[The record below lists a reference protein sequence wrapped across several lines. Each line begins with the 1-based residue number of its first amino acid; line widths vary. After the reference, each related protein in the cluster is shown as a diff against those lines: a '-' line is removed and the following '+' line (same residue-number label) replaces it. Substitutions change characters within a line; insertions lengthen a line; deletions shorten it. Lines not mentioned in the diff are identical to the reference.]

1 MGKPIVLTYALIII
15 FAFFK
20 INMIYDFFENFLEI
34 PCLILYRF
42 PGERDHLAFGIIAK
56 TAYYKEEDS
65 MGEDKRVKDILI
77 PIEKYETV
85 SIESK
90 LCDALA
96 ILKRNYEKIKKSG
109 QGELHT
115 TIFIKDNSGK
125 IVGKISMYDLI
136 KGLVPESVK
145 GPEMSRAYYSVLS
158 SRILEVTKEV
168 GEVQARFKWLHSS
181 FMELI
186 KQEAQKPIRDVMSQV
201 HPLLTEDDTINH
213 AIYIIFKEDVRQ
225 PLVVKDGEVIG
236 VVTLKAIFDEMI
248 ELLGPECGVNWEM

>member
-1 MGKPIVLTYALIII
+1 MTV
-15 FAFFK
+15 
-20 INMIYDFFENFLEI
+20 
-34 PCLILYRF
+34 
-42 PGERDHLAFGIIAK
+42 
-56 TAYYKEEDS
+56 
-65 MGEDKRVKDILI
+65 DKRVKDILI

-85 SIESK
+85 SIESR

-96 ILKRNYEKIKKSG
+96 ILKRNYEKIKQSG

-115 TIFIKDNSGK
+115 TIFIKDSSGK

-136 KGLVPESVK
+136 RGLVPEAVK

-168 GEVQARFKWLHSS
+168 SEVQARFKWLHSS

-186 KQEAQKPIRDVMSQV
+186 KQEAQKPIKETMSQV

-213 AIYIIFKEDVRQ
+213 AIYIMFKENVRQ
-225 PLVVKDGEVIG
+225 PLVVRDGEVVG

-248 ELLGPECGVNWEM
+248 ELLGPECGVNWER